1 MKELALNVLDLTQ
14 NSISAHATLIELEVC
29 EDTAADLLRIT
40 LADNGCGMTEDQVK
54 RVMDPFYTTR
64 TTRKVGLGVPF
75 FKMAAEMAGGSLSI
89 NSEVGKGTKLTATF
103 VLSNVD
109 RMPIG
114 DMEGVVRDLI
124 YMNPD
129 IDFTYRRRIDSKEF
143 FLDTRELKKI
153 LGEVP
158 LNSPDVS
165 QWMAEYLKE
174 QIESIK

>member
-1 MKELALNVLDLTQ
+1 MKELSLNVLDLTQ
-14 NSISAHATLIELEVC
+14 NSITAHATLIELEVC
-29 EDTAADLLRIT
+29 EDTVADLLKIT
-40 LADNGCGMTEDQVK
+40 LTDNGCGMTEDQVK

-89 NSEVGKGTKLTATF
+89 DSEVGKGTKLTATF
-103 VLSNVD
+103 TLSNVD
-109 RMPIG
+109 RMPVG

-129 IDFTYRRRIDSKEF
+129 IDFTYRRQINGKEI

-165 QWMAEYLKE
+165 QWISEYLKE